1 MMGCG
6 GSCSRCAADK
16 CNMGCMGGNMQGC
29 GTSVLL
35 GPWTRDC
42 SWSCN
47 TIWGDYD
54 CSNPGRE
61 SLFNC
66 WQKKQTCKVIV
77 MRGECCGDCMMMQK
91 MGCGD
96 GSMKMMQM
104 EGGCCAGGQKME
116 REIRIMRHKCDAS
129 CKQGGGCGHMTERR
143 PDGSAVMRR
152 RAAPRRRSKVAGT
165 AGT

>member
-1 MMGCG
+1 MRG
-6 GSCSRCAADK
+6 DK

-29 GTSVLL
+29 GTSCSS
-35 GPWTRDC
+35 GNKGC

-66 WQKKQTCKVIV
+66 RQKKQTCKVIV

-91 MGCGD
+91 MGCDHGN
-96 GSMKMMQM
+96 MKMMQM

-129 CKQGGGCGHMTERR
+129 CKQGGGCGHMN
-143 PDGSAVMRR
+143 PSGAPMGQPSCG
-152 RAAPRRRSKVAGT
+152 AAPT
-165 AGT
+165 APQKQGCGHGGH